1 MSLDNCLI
9 MIKKQITTVAEVLTG
24 FLSHAVKIPE
34 YNTRLEFLNS
44 DKTLLLVF
52 YLVLSK
58 HATNE
63 GIL

>member
-1 MSLDNCLI
+1 MSLDNCLN

-24 FLSHAVKIPE
+24 FLSRAVKILE

-52 YLVLSK
+52 
-58 HATNE
+58 
-63 GIL
+63 